1 MNPPT
6 LKRFIKQG
14 PSGPDAFYCEACDL
28 KLTSLTHA
36 NQHSAGKKHRMVIAQ
51 KAKPSGAGYYNS
63 EGKWVRTGTKVVST
77 QYKDRSFGIGEPFR
91 YAEILASNEN
101 ANKDVPQSSPPITTS
116 LADTTTDGDLKPN
129 KTAGNNKTVLTNT
142 TDQDPSLFCSIC
154 KVSVTSAVQMT
165 MHLSGSKHMKKL
177 KLSGIDPT
185 AVVVST
191 DEPQSVTVPQTSI
204 VDNVLFSA
212 IKDEIKTDPTD
223 LSMYRTPSGQYYC
236 KTCNISMSHLPGLE
250 QHLKGK
256 RHLKKL
262 TEEKAMATL
271 AVKKH

>member
-1 MNPPT
+1 
-6 LKRFIKQG
+6 
-14 PSGPDAFYCEACDL
+14 
-28 KLTSLTHA
+28 
-36 NQHSAGKKHRMVIAQ
+36 MVIAQ
-51 KAKPSGAGYYNS
+51 KGKPSGAGYYNS

-77 QYKDRSFGIGEPFR
+77 QYKDRRFGIGEQFQCL
-91 YAEILASNEN
+91 ETLATNEN
-101 ANKDVPQSSPPITTS
+101 SNKDVPQSSSPITTS

-129 KTAGNNKTVLTNT
+129 KIAENNKTVLTNN

-191 DEPQSVTVPQTSI
+191 DELPSLTVPQAPI
-204 VDNVLFSA
+204 VDNVLYSA
-212 IKDEIKTDPTD
+212 IKEEVKTDHID

-271 AVKKH
+271 NSKKH

>member
-1 MNPPT
+1 MSPPT

-36 NQHSAGKKHRMVIAQ
+36 NQHYAGKKHRMVIAQ

-63 EGKWVRTGTKVVST
+63 EGKWVRTGTKLVS
-77 QYKDRSFGIGEPFR
+77 QCKDRRFGIGEAFQH
-91 YAEILASNEN
+91 AELMQTNEI
-101 ANKDVPQSSPPITTS
+101 ANKEDIPQSSPNITTS
-116 LADTTTDGDLKPN
+116 LADTTTEGDLKSN
-129 KTAGNNKTVLTNT
+129 KVAGNNILQNNN

-177 KLSGIDPT
+177 KLSGIDPKAT
-185 AVVVST
+185 TVSS
-191 DEPQSVTVPQTSI
+191 DDPQSVVVPQI
-204 VDNVLFSA
+204 PIMDNVLFSA
-212 IKDEIKTDPTD
+212 IKEEIKTDPSD

-262 TEEKAMATL
+262 TEEKAIATL
-271 AVKKH
+271 AAKKH